1 MHIEIPNDDNY
12 DSNGGGEEPLI
23 QEPDLDSLV
32 SQVSPQF
39 LEKTP
44 EHHLIP
50 TESASATEHDT
61 TPPESTPPT
70 EPDTSPEEALHTVN
84 SFSRIVHALTYT
96 LNHRK
101 TLTQNW
107 RHFWRKSVDVS
118 GMVGNLAPHPSPGSS
133 MSCPGCSVQSSAGQS
148 WTLSFSAR

>member
-1 MHIEIPNDDNY
+1 MEIPNDDNC
-12 DSNGGGEEPLI
+12 DSDGGGEEPLI

-70 EPDTSPEEALHTVN
+70 EPDTSPEEVLHTVN
-84 SFSRIVHALTYT
+84 SFSRIVHVLTYT

-101 TLTQNW
+101 IPTQN
-107 RHFWRKSVDVS
+107 SIS
-118 GMVGNLAPHPSPGSS
+118 GGCGCKRNGGNLATHPSPRSR
-133 MSCPGCSVQSSAGQS
+133 MSYPGCSV
-148 WTLSFSAR
+148 